1 MNSPFISFILKAISK
16 SSRFLYRD
24 YFELELQQSSKSNM
38 NDFVQKSYNKC
49 ENILNEELAKYGDK
63 ASFEIIPLEG
73 RENFQHALPFF
84 AVIVVGYKQN
94 DTIPA
99 AVLVDFPV
107 LGETYFSEKGSGM
120 WLERHN
126 RSSGTSSAIRLRVSK
141 RVEHTLCI
149 SDQPKNIFNNSI
161 IRNFGSVAYS
171 ICMVAAGK
179 ADIAQFNDIDPIL
192 LKTAKLFIQEAG
204 GKIIS
209 ENPLI
214 LSNGCSNI
222 PEKLVV

>member
-1 MNSPFISFILKAISK
+1 MNSPFISFILKAMSK

-49 ENILNEELAKYGDK
+49 ESILNEELAKYGDR
-63 ASFEIIPLEG
+63 ASFEIIPIDG
-73 RENFQHALPFF
+73 RDNLQHALPFF

-94 DTIPA
+94 DPVPA
-99 AVLVDFPV
+99 AIIIDFPV
-107 LGETYFSEKGSGM
+107 LGETYFAEKGSGM

-141 RVEHTLCI
+141 RV
-149 SDQPKNIFNNSI
+149 DQLLHIADRSQNIPNNAI
-161 IRNFGSVAYS
+161 IRDFGSAAYS
-171 ICMVAAGK
+171 ISMVASGK
-179 ADIAQFNDIDPIL
+179 ADMAHLGHVDPVL
-192 LKTAKLFIQEAG
+192 LKAAKLFIQESG

-214 LSNGCSNI
+214 LSNGCSSI
-222 PEKLVV
+222 PE